1 MPAPALISRVA
12 ASLFPAAYQ
21 KAVGGWLWPSQANPA
36 WWGNGDRGPL
46 GSWQMNRNGP
56 QGHLELV
63 AFSAVYACVNTIAS
77 DVAKLP
83 IEIYK
88 VDQKTGA
95 RTLQRADY
103 YAALFREPNQYQ
115 THADLLYAF
124 AQSYLLQG
132 NAYCYMGKRN
142 GRGETIELHVL
153 NPYRVKPM
161 IAFDGSV
168 FYECGEDFLAGITP
182 NTVVPE
188 RDMIHHRLPLLPGYP
203 LVGVTPIFAAAASSA
218 VGIKILQDSQ
228 QFFANSA
235 RPSGLLQSTIN
246 LGDEQK
252 RKAKEEW
259 DIAYRGRE
267 YGKVAILPNGL
278 DWKPI
283 TITAQDAQL
292 IEQLRWSVEDVAR
305 VFRVPTFML
314 GDVSKVTY
322 RNSEQLARAYL
333 TGCLASHIEAL
344 EERFERAFQFPLD
357 YEIKFDLT
365 QLLRTEIDIRY
376 AAYQQSLNAGW
387 QSINEVRAQEGL
399 EPVVGGE
406 VPRVQM
412 QYVPI
417 DAVPDAASTVG
428 PGPGEPGDAPGEPA
442 PAPTPPEQPPS
453 PATTESAPDT
463 ARVRA
468 LVRQRLTR
476 RAA

>member
-1 MPAPALISRVA
+1 MPAPALLARA
-12 ASLFPAAYQ
+12 AARIFPAAFQ
-21 KAVGGWLWPSQANPA
+21 KAVGTWLWPSSGGSP
-36 WWGNGDRGPL
+36 WGNGDRGPL
-46 GSWQMNRNGP
+46 GAWQMNRNHPHAG
-56 QGHLELV
+56 LELV
-63 AFSAVYACVNTIAS
+63 AFSAVYACVNVISS

-83 IEIYK
+83 IQIFK
-88 VDQKTGA
+88 VDQSNGA
-95 RTLQRADY
+95 RTLQRSDY
-103 YAALFREPNQYQ
+103 YSMLFRTPNEYQ
-115 THADLLYAF
+115 THSDLLYAF
-124 AQSYLLQG
+124 VQSYLLQG
-132 NAYCYMGKRN
+132 NAYCYAGKRN
-142 GRGETIELHVL
+142 GRGETTELHVL
-153 NPYRVKPM
+153 NPYRVKAL
-161 IAFDGSV
+161 IASDGSV
-168 FYECGEDFLAGITP
+168 FYECAEDFLAGLAP
-182 NTVVPE
+182 NTIVPE
-188 RDMIHHRLPLLPGYP
+188 RDMIHHRLPLVPGFP

-218 VGIKILQDSQ
+218 VGIQILRDSQ

-333 TGCLASHIEAL
+333 TGCLAGHIEAL
-344 EERFERAFQFPLD
+344 EERFERAFQFPPNF
-357 YEIKFDLT
+357 EIKFDLT
-365 QLLRTEIDIRY
+365 QLLRTEIDVRFT
-376 AAYQQSLNAGW
+376 AYQQALNAGW

-399 EPVVGGE
+399 EPVPGGE
-406 VPRVQM
+406 EPRVQM
-412 QYVPI
+412 QYVPLSS
-417 DAVPDAASTVG
+417 ANEV
-428 PGPGEPGDAPGEPA
+428 EPA
-442 PAPTPPEQPPS
+442 TPSTSPAPTP
-453 PATTESAPDT
+453 TTESAPDP

-468 LVRQRLTR
+468 LVRHRLR